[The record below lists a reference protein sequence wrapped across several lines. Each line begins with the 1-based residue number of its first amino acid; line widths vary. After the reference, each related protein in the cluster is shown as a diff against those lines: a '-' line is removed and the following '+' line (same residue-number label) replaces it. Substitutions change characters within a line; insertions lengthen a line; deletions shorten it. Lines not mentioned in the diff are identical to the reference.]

1 MEKSSQILRQA
12 REQQHITLEEAAQ
25 KTRIPLFYLMALEGN
40 DPDSRHH
47 IRFLPDPMYLIPHL
61 RRYAA
66 FLDIDAH
73 FVVTQFTNEL
83 QDLHERNHKFA
94 AGKPPP
100 QTLGPSPQRSRALSL
115 SIILASVLVTLAL
128 IGQYSDLRTKAPS
141 GGEESM
147 DVPFP
152 SPLETQPQAAPL
164 SPAAAPSASTEP
176 SRTSS
181 APVQPSLANQ
191 RSSAAPPTSTSP
203 AASLSAGAAPR
214 SQPDS
219 TLAKTPQSGAAP
231 LTSAALVESPAGR
244 SSHLLQASAKEATWI
259 RVLIDGQSPKEMI
272 LQPGQ
277 SASWSA
283 DSIFVLT
290 LGNAGGVTLTI
301 DGQELPPLGKSGQ
314 VLRNIRLPFSST
326 EAYSGFP
333 NTAKNKESPGFP

>member
-25 KTRIPLFYLMALEGN
+25 KTRIPLFYLMALEGK
-40 DPDSRHH
+40 DPDSRQHL
-47 IRFLPDPMYLIPHL
+47 RFLPDPMYLIPHL
-61 RRYAA
+61 RQYAA

-94 AGKPPP
+94 GTKQPP

-141 GGEESM
+141 DGEESM
-147 DVPFP
+147 DVPFT
-152 SPLETQPQAAPL
+152 SPPETQPQATPL
-164 SPAAAPSASTEP
+164 SPTAAPSVSAEP
-176 SRTSS
+176 PRTSPTS
-181 APVQPSLANQ
+181 SQPSSANQ
-191 RSSAAPPTSTSP
+191 TSSAAPPTSTSP
-203 AASLSAGAAPR
+203 AASPSSDTASR
-214 SQPDS
+214 SQSDS
-219 TLAKTPQSGAAP
+219 ALVRTPQSGAAP
-231 LTSAALVESPAGR
+231 LASTALVESSAGR
-244 SSHLLQASAKEATWI
+244 PSHLLQASAKEATWI

-277 SASWSA
+277 SASWSS
-283 DSIFVLT
+283 DSIFVIT
-290 LGNAGGVTLTI
+290 LGNAGGVTLTV

-326 EAYSGFP
+326 G
-333 NTAKNKESPGFP
+333 NQG